1 MSVNKSK
8 GLSIAEIQKKNLCRT
23 CDPSICHNDYR
34 LCPYQYEAN
43 IKLCLL
49 CKDLNN
55 EIVDGVLKCFHT
67 CKYRYKSQK
76 KMDKWF
82 S

>member
-1 MSVNKSK
+1 MYLSKNK
-8 GLSIAEIQKKNLCRT
+8 GLSITEIQKKNLCKT

-34 LCPYQYEAN
+34 LCPYIYDKTI
-43 IKLCLL
+43 IKLCLV
-49 CKDLNN
+49 CEDLDN
-55 EIVDGVLKCFHT
+55 ETIDGVIKCYHT
-67 CKYRYKSQK
+67 CKYRTQK